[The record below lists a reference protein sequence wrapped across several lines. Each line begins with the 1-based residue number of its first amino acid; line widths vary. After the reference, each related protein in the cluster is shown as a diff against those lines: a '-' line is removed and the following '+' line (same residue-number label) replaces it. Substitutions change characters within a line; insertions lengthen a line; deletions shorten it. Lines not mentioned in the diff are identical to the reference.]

1 MVMISAEQIR
11 TIVFKEGFAAY
22 GFSDPVLKS
31 AHIMHFKKW
40 INAGYQADMQWMER
54 NIEQRLDIRER
65 FPWVKSVLT
74 VADNYFNHIDVPLH
88 NPRISRYALGSDYHE
103 IVKKKLLNI
112 LSALE
117 EIETGIIGKVYVD
130 TGPVLER
137 AFAAQAGLGW
147 IGKNSSLIVNN
158 IGSYCFLGELILNV
172 QAKQSNET
180 ENLCGNCTKCI
191 EACPTGAII
200 EPGLIDSRKCISYLT
215 IEKKGYFT
223 SREEQLLNNWLF
235 GCDIC
240 QECCPWN
247 QKWVKKTDEARY
259 IDRLS
264 IIERSLNEWLEITE
278 EEFKS
283 LFTNSPVKRLR
294 FDRFRRNLLALISK

>member
-1 MVMISAEQIR
+1 MVMISADQIR
-11 TIVFKEGFAAY
+11 TTVFKEGFAAY
-22 GFSDPVLKS
+22 GFSDPVLKP
-31 AHIMHFKKW
+31 AHLMRFKKW
-40 INAGYQADMQWMER
+40 INAGYQADMQWIER

-65 FPWVKSVLT
+65 VPWVKSVLA
-74 VADNYFNHIDVPLH
+74 VADNYFNHIDVSLN
-88 NPRISRYALGSDYHE
+88 NPRISRYALGGDYHE

-112 LSALE
+112 LSVLE
-117 EIETGIIGKVYVD
+117 EMEPGIIGKVYVD

-147 IGKNSSLIVNN
+147 IGKNSSLIVND

-172 QAKQSNET
+172 PAKQSNET
-180 ENLCGNCTKCI
+180 EKLCGNCTKCI

-215 IEKKGYFT
+215 IEKQGDFT

-235 GCDIC
+235 GCDVC

-247 QKWVKKTDEARY
+247 QKWGKKTGETRY
-259 IDRLS
+259 INRLS

-278 EEFKS
+278 EEFKD
-283 LFTNSPVKRLR
+283 LFTNSSVKRLH

>member
-1 MVMISAEQIR
+1 MISAEQIR

-22 GFSDPVLKS
+22 GFSDPVLRP
-31 AHIMHFKKW
+31 AHTMHFKKW

-54 NIEQRLDIRER
+54 NIDRRLDMRKR
-65 FPWVKSVLT
+65 FPWVKSILM
-74 VADNYFNHIDVPLH
+74 VADNYFNRIDVPLN
-88 NPRISRYALGSDYHE
+88 NPRISRYALGGDYHE

-117 EIETGIIGKVYVD
+117 EMEPGIVGKVYVH

-147 IGKNSSLIVNN
+147 IGKNSSLIVNDV
-158 IGSYCFLGELILNV
+158 GSYCFLGGLILNV

-180 ENLCGNCTKCI
+180 EKLCGNCTKCI

-215 IEKKGYFT
+215 IEKKGDFT
-223 SREEQLLNNWLF
+223 SREAQLLNNWLF
-235 GCDIC
+235 GCDVC

-247 QKWVKKTDEARY
+247 QKWAKNTNETKY

-278 EEFKS
+278 EEFKR
-283 LFTNSPVKRLR
+283 LFTNSSVKRLR